1 MTRLAVTLCTL
12 GIIVLTYEYDSV
24 LNIINLT

>member
-24 LNIINLT
+24 LNINLT